1 MCHNHEHSACCEE
14 HSHNH
19 STDKKTIFRIIISI
33 LLLSTALF
41 FNPASAMKTSII
53 IFAYLLAGGD
63 ILLKAIKNI
72 LSKDIFDENFLMS
85 IATIG
90 AVILGEYPE
99 AAMVMILYQTGEFLQ
114 SQAVKKSKKSISE
127 LMNIRPDY
135 ANIENTDGTTKKV
148 TPQEVKIND
157 TVLVKAGEKIPL
169 DGIITDGCAII
180 DTRALT
186 GESVPTKVKEGDS
199 VISGCINTNGLI
211 KIKVTKSFKES
222 TVSKILKL
230 VEEAGE
236 RKTKTENFITKFAK
250 YYTPIVVLLALLL
263 TLIPP
268 IFTGITLQNF
278 QIWGYRALI
287 FLVISCPC
295 ALVIS
300 IPLSFFAGI
309 GAASKN
315 GILIKG
321 SSFIERLA
329 HTNTIIFDKTGTLT
343 KGVFEVVKVEPFN
356 GIEKQNLIEVA
367 AKAEHYSNHPIALSL
382 KQAYKNNE
390 TETETETET
399 ESIFQIANMEEI
411 AGKGIK
417 AQIDNKIILVGNNEL
432 MTEYAISY
440 KQSKESGTI
449 VHVARITNDEK
460 LYLGYIVISDKLKED
475 TTDAINSIKRQVK
488 ELVMLTGDSK
498 SAAENISKKTGITKF
513 YAELLPSDKVSKV
526 EEIIA
531 KGTNQDSVIF
541 VGDGINDAPVLTRA
555 DIGIAMGALGS
566 DAAIEASDVV
576 IMDDK
581 LSKISTLLKISKKTM
596 KIAKENIAFA
606 IGVKIIFLIL
616 GAMGIM
622 TMWGAV
628 FADVG
633 VTLVAVLN
641 ALRILK

>member
-14 HSHNH
+14 HSHSH

-41 FNPASAMKTSII
+41 FNPASTMKTSII

-135 ANIENTDGTTKKV
+135 ANIENSDGTTKKV
-148 TPQEVKIND
+148 APQEVKIND
-157 TVLVKAGEKIPL
+157 IVLVKAGEKIPL

-263 TLIPP
+263 TIIPP

-278 QIWGYRALI
+278 QTWGYRALI

-343 KGVFEVVKVEPFN
+343 KGVFEVVKVVPFN
-356 GIEKQNLIEVA
+356 GIEKQNLIELA

-382 KQAYKNNE
+382 KQAYKNN
-390 TETETETET
+390 ETETET

-440 KQSKESGTI
+440 KQSQEAGTI

-475 TTDAINSIKRQVK
+475 TTDAINSIKKQVK
-488 ELVMLTGDSK
+488 ELIMLTGDST

-513 YAELLPSDKVSKV
+513 YAELLPSDKVTKV

-555 DIGIAMGALGS
+555 DVGIAMGALGS

-581 LSKISTLLKISKKTM
+581 LSKITTLLKISKKTM
-596 KIAKENIAFA
+596 KIAKENIIFA
-606 IGVKIIFLIL
+606 IGVKIIFLVL
-616 GAMGIM
+616 GAMGVM